1 MSARFCNPDNKKA
14 TFVSRVK
21 PPVLTLPPPPPKGSS
36 VQYKSRGSLG
46 ISGIKG
52 SKKRFDG
59 LSNKKPVYLYLTFA
73 VATFQ
78 SCIQTFMLF
87 ESPFL
92 WKKRLF
98 NRLIFLKGRY
108 GWIWVFLVHPGK
120 ANNSHSFVPRDT
132 SRKNEERD
140 LKQSSLV
147 TSDKMTLSKFNQID
161 HIPQLK
167 GT

>member
-1 MSARFCNPDNKKA
+1 MRKVRGSNPRTSKVLFLFISDQLKSTSDWIKLIPAISVLNVFEKNRVKIDCASMLSRRSSPLVYFSHLRSPARQKERRTCHSEGQVEISARFCNPDNKKA

-78 SCIQTFMLF
+78 SCI
-87 ESPFL
+87 
-92 WKKRLF
+92 
-98 NRLIFLKGRY
+98 
-108 GWIWVFLVHPGK
+108 
-120 ANNSHSFVPRDT
+120 
-132 SRKNEERD
+132 
-140 LKQSSLV
+140 
-147 TSDKMTLSKFNQID
+147 
-161 HIPQLK
+161 
-167 GT
+167 